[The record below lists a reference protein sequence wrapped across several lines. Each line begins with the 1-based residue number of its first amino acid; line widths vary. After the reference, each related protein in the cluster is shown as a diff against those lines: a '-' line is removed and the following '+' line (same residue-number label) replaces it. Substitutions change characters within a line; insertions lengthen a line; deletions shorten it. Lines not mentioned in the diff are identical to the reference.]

1 MVIGCGVGG
10 GFVGEFGTCVG
21 PGRGGGEGART
32 RATWRVGVSG
42 EEGWEGVLGRHGYLV
57 VAVVVLLV
65 LVVLVQVMVVIRRG
79 PVVEGFEVMG
89 C

>member
-1 MVIGCGVGG
+1 M
-10 GFVGEFGTCVG
+10 
-21 PGRGGGEGART
+21 
-32 RATWRVGVSG
+32 
-42 EEGWEGVLGRHGYLV
+42 